1 MFANGMRPVHPG
13 EVLREAYLVPL
24 QMSGKELAS
33 ALLVSS
39 EQVNRIAREK
49 LGISPVMSLRLSR
62 YFGTTPEFWLNLQM
76 MYELQT
82 ARRVSGE
89 SINREVQP
97 R

>member
-13 EVLREAYLVPL
+13 EVLREDYLVPL

-39 EQVNRIAREK
+39 EQVNRIVREK

-89 SINREVQP
+89 SITKEVQP